1 MKRRLTISEKVFL
14 LFITLTSLTVLLG
27 GTVYFGLRDLQVAG
41 SEVRVLDEFQLQI
54 KELSAFKIGKKEV
67 FTPPDQT
74 HFGLEFAKAQKLLE
88 QMRSFQSNLS
98 PEASKQLDTVGSYLD
113 YYRQAFVE
121 LFVKY
126 EQDQHLNREQRRLV
140 NGFVRDIKELA
151 PAEQLA
157 LFENFQLMQTAFEES
172 YYQHDLTRIAAMKGF
187 RDMIAAITGNA
198 KIIGIVEAYEANA
211 EAMYLNF
218 LGILDRENFLTDT
231 ADHFFRFATE
241 TAQVISAESRQ
252 RQMTLSW
259 LIAAM
264 SLLAV
269 FLTVLFW
276 WRSSLYFRRFL
287 DNQKMAIRAIENAE
301 YDYAVP
307 DRVPND
313 EIGDL
318 TLFMKELAVN
328 LKMNIDKVRK
338 SEQQLRQAKEE
349 WERTFDAIGDIV
361 TIQDAD
367 MRMIRANRAAFQAFG
382 DGPGDIVGRHCYEV
396 FRGAEAACCGCPIPV
411 TRKDFKPYSAE
422 VEHQALHKVF
432 WVSASPVLDENGEL
446 KSIIHF
452 AKDITEIKK
461 LEAQFLQAQKME
473 AVGRL
478 ASGVAHDFN
487 NILTSIL
494 GYSELLL
501 LKKAADPN
509 WRDHVEVIKHA
520 GEKAAVL
527 VRQLLT
533 FSRRQQLDIQNVNVN
548 EIIRSLHKMLI
559 RVIRED
565 VNLELRLDD
574 QVSAIK
580 ADPGQVEQVIMNL
593 AVNARDAMPDGGR
606 LSIATANI
614 MIDERYA
621 MMHVDMHPGPY
632 VMVGVE
638 DNGQGMSREV
648 QARIFEPFFTTKLA
662 GKGSGL
668 GLATVYSIVKQHNGC
683 IDVYSEPGQGTYFKI
698 YFPAT
703 MEAAREPDQQQPREE
718 VRYGG
723 ETILVVDDETAIR
736 QMIVDSLSPFGYKL
750 LGAANGEEALRVAE
764 QFSGSIDL
772 LLTDI
777 IMPGMSGTELAER
790 MLQKRPTTRIL
801 FMSGYLDA
809 RDDVHELVD
818 TGKNFLAK
826 PIMPSTLMKKLREI
840 LG

>member
-1 MKRRLTISEKVFL
+1 VKRRLAISEKVFL
-14 LFITLTSLTVLLG
+14 LFVTLTSLTVLLG
-27 GTVYFGLRDLQVAG
+27 CTVYFGLRDLRVAG
-41 SEVRVLDEFQLQI
+41 GEVRVLGEFQLQI
-54 KELSAFKIGKKEV
+54 KELSTFKIDRKDN
-67 FTPPDQT
+67 FMTPDQSRFT
-74 HFGLEFAKAQKLLE
+74 QEFAKAQKLLA
-88 QMRSFQSNLS
+88 QMHSFQGNLS
-98 PEASKQLDTVGSYLD
+98 PAAAKQLNTVESYLE

-121 LFVKY
+121 LFAKY
-126 EQDQHLNREQRRLV
+126 EQDQYLNREQQRLV
-140 NGFVRDIKELA
+140 NGFVRDIKEVA

-157 LFENFQLMQTAFEES
+157 LFENFLLMQSAFDES
-172 YYQHDLTRIAAMKGF
+172 CRQHDLTRIAAMKGF
-187 RDMIAAITGNA
+187 RDRIASITGNA
-198 KIIGIVEAYEANA
+198 KIIAIVEAYEANA

-218 LGILDRENFLTDT
+218 LGILDREDYLADT
-231 ADHFFRFATE
+231 ADHFFHFATE
-241 TAQVISAESRQ
+241 TAGVIAAESRE
-252 RQMTLSW
+252 RQIILSW

-287 DNQKMAIRAIENAE
+287 DNQKTAIRAIERAE
-301 YDYAVP
+301 YDYAMP
-307 DRVPND
+307 DRIPND

-318 TLFMKELAVN
+318 TRFMKELAVN
-328 LKMNIDKVRK
+328 LKMHIDKVSS
-338 SEQQLRQAKEE
+338 SEKQLRLAKEE

-361 TIQDAD
+361 TIQDTD
-367 MRMIRANRAAFQAFG
+367 MRMVRANRAALQAFG
-382 DGPGDIVGRHCYEV
+382 DGPEGVIGKHCFEV
-396 FRGAEAACCGCPIPV
+396 FRGAGTVCCGCPIPDAC
-411 TRKDFKPYSAE
+411 KDFKPYSAE
-422 VEHQALHKVF
+422 IEHEGLHRTF

-461 LEAQFLQAQKME
+461 LEAQFLQSQKME

-501 LKKAADPN
+501 MKKVTDPH
-509 WRDHVEVIKHA
+509 WKDHVEVIRNA
-520 GEKAAVL
+520 GEKAAAL

-533 FSRRQQLDIQNVNVN
+533 FSRRQQLDVRSVNVN

-565 VNLELRLDD
+565 VSLELRLDERI
-574 QVSAIK
+574 SAIK
-580 ADPGQVEQVIMNL
+580 ADPGQIEQVIMNL
-593 AVNARDAMPDGGR
+593 AVNARDAMPGGGR
-606 LSIATANI
+606 LSIATTD
-614 MIDERYA
+614 MMVDERYA

-632 VMVGVE
+632 VLIVVE

-648 QARIFEPFFTTKLA
+648 QARIFEPFFTTKQA

-668 GLATVYSIVKQHNGC
+668 GLATVYSIVRQHNGC
-683 IDVYSEPGQGTYFKI
+683 IDVYSEPDRGTTFKI
-698 YFPAT
+698 YFPAVPG
-703 MEAAREPDQQQPREE
+703 AAGEQQRQQLREE
-718 VRYGG
+718 ARRGS
-723 ETILVVDDETAIR
+723 ETILVVDDEAAIR

-772 LLTDI
+772 VLTDL
-777 IMPGMSGTELAER
+777 IMPGISGTELAAR
-790 MLQKRPTTRIL
+790 LLVKWPATRIL

-809 RDDVHELVD
+809 RDDVNDLVD
-818 TGKNFLAK
+818 MENNFLAK
-826 PIMPSTLMKKLREI
+826 PVMPSTLMKKLREI
-840 LG
+840 FG